1 MLYIRK
7 QLFVV
12 IGLLFFLYGCSEPS
26 WKRVEVRSPSGPD
39 SGQPFLTSAGEEV
52 WMSWIEK
59 SSNGHELKHS
69 RWNGE
74 WSAPQ
79 TIASGVPFF
88 VNWADFPSLLAL
100 SENRLIAHWLEKK
113 GEGTYAYFVMT
124 SLSED
129 GGRSWSTPVAA
140 HTDTSPNEHGFASL
154 IDDGGGN
161 YSITWLDGRK
171 FTGHHDSKGE
181 MALMYSKVVPD
192 RSRNEVTLDPRVC
205 DCCQTAAIRTAKG
218 LFIAY
223 RDRSE
228 KEIRDI
234 SYVRSVGDQWMPPK
248 SIYNDGWH
256 IEGCPVNG
264 PAVDAFGDAIV
275 VAWYTGANE
284 QGRVRVAFSTN
295 HGETFGSPV
304 QVDDGNPSGR
314 VDVLF
319 LEDGSAVVSWLENL
333 KEQGAEIRIKQIY
346 PDGRIGKSL
355 TVADTSQARASG
367 FPRMARSGKDLLI
380 AWTYAAEP
388 QEIHV
393 AKIER

>member
-1 MLYIRK
+1 
-7 QLFVV
+7 
-12 IGLLFFLYGCSEPS
+12 
-26 WKRVEVRSPSGPD
+26 
-39 SGQPFLTSAGEEV
+39 
-52 WMSWIEK
+52 
-59 SSNGHELKHS
+59 
-69 RWNGE
+69 
-74 WSAPQ
+74 
-79 TIASGVPFF
+79 
-88 VNWADFPSLLAL
+88 
-100 SENRLIAHWLEKK
+100 
-113 GEGTYAYFVMT
+113 
-124 SLSED
+124 
-129 GGRSWSTPVAA
+129 
-140 HTDTSPNEHGFASL
+140 
-154 IDDGGGN
+154 
-161 YSITWLDGRK
+161 
-171 FTGHHDSKGE
+171 
-181 MALMYSKVVPD
+181 
-192 RSRNEVTLDPRVC
+192 
-205 DCCQTAAIRTAKG
+205 
-218 LFIAY
+218 
-223 RDRSE
+223 
-228 KEIRDI
+228 
-234 SYVRSVGDQWMPPK
+234 MPPK

-333 KEQGAEIRIKQIY
+333 KEQGAEIRIKQIF

-355 TVADTSQARASG
+355 TVADTSRARASG